1 MAKGII
7 NNQLPNSTLGLKGV
21 TPPQRAGAKGK
32 SRLHYESSINNNP
45 AIAQSPSGLD
55 LNGVTPDK
63 YSDNPP
69 A

>member
-1 MAKGII
+1 MANGILD
-7 NNQLPNSTLGLKGV
+7 NQLPNSILGLGGS

-55 LNGVTPDK
+55 LNGATPDK

-69 A
+69 Q

>member
-1 MAKGII
+1 MANGII

-21 TPPQRAGAKGK
+21 TPPQRNGAKGK
-32 SRLHYESSINNNP
+32 STLHYQSSLNNIP
-45 AIAQSPSGLD
+45 AIDQSPSGLD
-55 LNGVTPDK
+55 LDGVTPDK